1 MYREGE
7 AEVMNRSKMCTC
19 DFVLSTS
26 FLSMFSLYLI
36 FVLCWVIFVRCV
48 IWGVSTFSVCMC
60 DGVGVFFWCR
70 CLSIVNEMKFMV
82 GNLARL
88 SVFASP
94 PLVEMENNR
103 RALGFFDRHG
113 HGRE

>member
-1 MYREGE
+1 MEHHVADLLFPPLRKPSIIGP
-7 AEVMNRSKMCTC
+7 NC
-19 DFVLSTS
+19 
-26 FLSMFSLYLI
+26 MFSLYLI
-36 FVLCWVIFVRCV
+36 IVLCWVIFVRCV
-48 IWGVSTFSVCMC
+48 IWGVSTFSVCMG

-94 PLVEMENNR
+94 PLVEMKNNR